1 MVGMIS
7 IIGFGE
13 AAQAFTGDPQW
24 CPATVGYDIKL
35 LKPDEKDPILDS
47 FQRLGVS
54 AQLTNAEATQKSTA
68 TISLVTADQVLAAA
82 TETAKYLPKNT
93 LYLDMNSVAPDRKR
107 ECAQVIESSG
117 GRYVDVAIM
126 APVHPP
132 RLGVPLLVS
141 GPDSSEAEQTLREI
155 GFKNIRTVGP
165 RIGDASTVKMI
176 RSVMVKGIEALT
188 AECFIAADAAG
199 VAEDVLESLGGDWRD
214 RANYNLDRMLVHG
227 TRRAAEMEEVCAT
240 LTSLGIDPLLTRG
253 TVARQLALGEVLHGP
268 APDALDEK
276 LALMR
281 NHQKASAA

>member
-1 MVGMIS
+1 MIS

-24 CPATVGYDIKL
+24 RPAAVGYDIKL
-35 LKPDEKDPILDS
+35 LTADNRDPILDR
-47 FQRLGVS
+47 FQRLGVG
-54 AQLTNAEATQKSTA
+54 AQLTNADATKQSTA
-68 TISLVTADQVLAAA
+68 TISLVTADQVLTAAK
-82 TETAKYLPKNT
+82 ETAKHLPKNT

-107 ECAQVIESSG
+107 ACAKVIEGAG

-141 GPDSSEAEQTLREI
+141 GPDAPEAEKMLSEI
-155 GFKNIRTVGP
+155 GFKNIRLVGP

-199 VAEDVLESLGGDWRD
+199 VADDVLESLGGDWAD

-227 TRRAAEMEEVCAT
+227 KRRAAEMEEVCAT
-240 LTSLGIDPLLTRG
+240 LTSLGVDPLLTRG
-253 TVARQLALGEVLHGP
+253 TVTRQAALGSLNLGS

-276 LALMR
+276 LTLMR